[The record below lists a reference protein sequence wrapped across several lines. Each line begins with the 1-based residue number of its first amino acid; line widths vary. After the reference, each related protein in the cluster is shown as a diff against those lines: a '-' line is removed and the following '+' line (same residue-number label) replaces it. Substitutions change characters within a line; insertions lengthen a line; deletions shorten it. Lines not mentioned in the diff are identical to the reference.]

1 MSSRAEFGGIL
12 FDFLASEIHDRFL
25 PPFAATQRAR
35 VSSYVGPWH
44 SKNSKPCLCS
54 HKCARKLD
62 RGAAAAAAAASYQS
76 SAIVGRKILG
86 LRIFVCRC
94 ADPIQ
99 SSQFFNVSLFAA
111 LRKRFSFRA
120 QAKARWMLISNV
132 THGKRNWLPL
142 KLKGKSAQKATR
154 RRWLV
159 PIGQQQ
165 QHNDYV
171 RDRARQSCNGDGP
184 AWYRG
189 QPATGSM
196 CA

>member
-1 MSSRAEFGGIL
+1 MAGRRRKRSFSLTRSHTHTHTANVTRYGMSSRAEFGGIL

-99 SSQFFNVSLFAA
+99 SSRFQCFA
-111 LRKRFSFRA
+111 LRGASQTLFFSRA
-120 QAKARWMLISNV
+120 
-132 THGKRNWLPL
+132 
-142 KLKGKSAQKATR
+142 GKSTLDAH
-154 RRWLV
+154 L
-159 PIGQQQ
+159 
-165 QHNDYV
+165 
-171 RDRARQSCNGDGP
+171 
-184 AWYRG
+184 
-189 QPATGSM
+189 
-196 CA
+196 